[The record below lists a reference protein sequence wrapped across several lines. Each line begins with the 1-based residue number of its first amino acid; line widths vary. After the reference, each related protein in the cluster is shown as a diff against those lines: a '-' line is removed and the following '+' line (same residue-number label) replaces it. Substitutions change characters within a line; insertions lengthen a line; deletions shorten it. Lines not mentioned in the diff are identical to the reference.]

1 MATSLVYRRMAR
13 IPVATYRLQ
22 LHSEFGFEDAAK
34 IADYLEQLGI
44 SHVYCSPYLQAAPG
58 SQHGYDV
65 VDHHRVNGELGGSE
79 AHDRFCMRL
88 GECHLGQV
96 LDIVPNHMAIC
107 GRLNRYWWD
116 VQENGPSSRY
126 AAYFDIDWQTR
137 EEKLRNKLLVPILG
151 DHYGRAIEKG
161 EIKLKRQGA
170 DFTVKYLENEL
181 PASPRSLVPV
191 LAEAA
196 HETGS
201 DYLAF
206 LADSLRGL
214 PGATLTDKESIR
226 DRHRDKHVISDLLS
240 KLFEQTPFIAEA
252 VDHAIARLNKR
263 PERLD
268 AVLEDQNYRLAYWQT
283 SSQELPYRRF
293 FDVNTLV
300 GLRMESPQVFSDT
313 HALIL
318 RWLKEG
324 VLDGIRIDHP
334 DGLRDPKRYF
344 ERLRAEAPDVWIVGE
359 KILEPGE
366 ELRKDWPINGT
377 TGYDFLNEVGGLFI
391 DSANEEAINKVYTD
405 FTGETVDYEA
415 LAREKKHLV
424 LRDLLGSDVNRLTTL
439 LSDICENHR
448 ERRDYTRLDARR
460 AIRELVACFPVYRTY
475 VVPDNGEPTAEDCSY
490 VDEAIGAAKANR
502 PEIDPDLMDF
512 IRDILLLRVR
522 GEQESEFVMRFQ
534 QFTSPVMAKGV
545 EDTTF
550 YCYNR
555 MVALNEVGG
564 DPGRFGV
571 SPEEFHK
578 FNQKAQAEHP
588 ATMLASST
596 HDTKRSED
604 VRARLSLLSEIPG
617 EWGRTLTS
625 WSGRTERYKT
635 DGAPDRNTE
644 YLIYQTMI
652 GAWPIERERLLPYL
666 EKAMREAKSKTS
678 WLAPNEEFESAVK
691 GFVNAVYDDA
701 AFIKCLE
708 GFVQKLTTP
717 GWINSLSAVLLKLT
731 APGVPDFYQGTELW
745 NLSLVD
751 PDNRRKVDYEERR
764 KLLKELLSLS
774 AKQVWERLDEGLP
787 KLWTIY
793 HALRARW
800 EKPECFGDKG
810 EYSPIVATGAKQ
822 PHVVSYARGGE
833 IVVAVP
839 RLPMS
844 AGDWE
849 DTALRIGEGRWNN
862 VLGQQELTGGIIRVK
877 DLFES
882 FPVALLIKQ

>member
-34 IADYLEQLGI
+34 IADYLEQLGV

-88 GECHLGQV
+88 GECRLGQV

-151 DHYGRAIEKG
+151 DHYGRAIEKR
-161 EIKLKRQGA
+161 EIKLKRQGS
-170 DFTVKYLENEL
+170 DFTINYLENEL

-191 LAEAA
+191 LSEAA
-196 HETGS
+196 NETGS

-206 LADSLRGL
+206 LADSLRRL
-214 PGATLTDKESIR
+214 PGATLTDKDSIR

-252 VDHAIARLNKR
+252 VDHAIAGLNKR
-263 PERLD
+263 PEKLD
-268 AVLEDQNYRLAYWQT
+268 AVLEEQNYRLAYWQT

-334 DGLRDPKRYF
+334 DGLRDPRRYF

-366 ELRKDWPINGT
+366 ELRTDWPINGT

-391 DSANEEAINKVYTD
+391 DSANEEAINKVYSA
-405 FTGETVDYEA
+405 FTGETVDYQA
-415 LAREKKHLV
+415 LSREKKHLV

-475 VVPDNGEPTAEDCSY
+475 VVPDNGAPTSEDYRY
-490 VDEAIGAAKANR
+490 VDEAIAAAKANR

-571 SPEEFHK
+571 SPEAFHA
-578 FNQKAQAEHP
+578 FNQSAQESHP

-604 VRARLSLLSEIPG
+604 VRARLSLLSEIPA
-617 EWGRTLTS
+617 EWERTLTS
-625 WSGRTERYKT
+625 WSGRTERYKK

-666 EKAMREAKSKTS
+666 EKATREGKSKTS
-678 WLAPNEEFESAVK
+678 WLAPNDEFESAVK
-691 GFVNAVYDDA
+691 GFVDAIYDDA

-731 APGVPDFYQGTELW
+731 SPGVPDFYQGTELW

-751 PDNRRKVDYEERR
+751 PDNRRKVDYDERR
-764 KLLKELLSLS
+764 KLLKELPGLCP
-774 AKQVWERLDEGLP
+774 KQVWERLDEGLP

-793 HALRARW
+793 HSLRARW
-800 EKPECFGDKG
+800 DKPECFGNDG
-810 EYSPIVATGAKQ
+810 AYSPLYATGAKQ
-822 PHVVSYARGGE
+822 QHVVSYMRGRD
-833 IVVAVP
+833 IAVAVP
-839 RLPMS
+839 RLVMRLEN
-844 AGDWE
+844 WE
-849 DTALRIGEGRWNN
+849 DTALRIDEGCWKN
-862 VLGQQELTGGIIRVK
+862 VLGQQNLTGGILRVK